1 MLSTPTSK
9 ATPRRKGTT
18 MSINDL
24 IILLENRLAFSHAQ
38 RVAAAQRGD
47 VALVQ
52 QLDADM
58 ASTQAT
64 LDQLRTLV

>member
-1 MLSTPTSK
+1 
-9 ATPRRKGTT
+9 
-18 MSINDL
+18 MSLNDL

-38 RVAAAQRGD
+38 RIAAAQRGD

>member
-1 MLSTPTSK
+1 MT
-9 ATPRRKGTT
+9 
-18 MSINDL
+18 IEDL
-24 IILLENRLAFSHAQ
+24 ISLLQNRITFAQ
-38 RVAAAQRGD
+38 GQRTAAAQRGD

-58 ASTQAT
+58 ASTQAS